1 VPSLR
6 FSDSAGVK
14 VKVRYYQDGREAC
27 LVGHDRRRGALWY
40 HHIGIG
46 IGLDGALPYRHN
58 GAYRNLRLHAFLIAG
73 FFGIFQALMPL
84 IGWAAGLSFSSLIEN
99 FDHWVAFG
107 LLASIGG
114 KMVWESLRR
123 KGKCEERNCL
133 HLPTLLLL
141 SLATSIDALAVGLSF
156 AMLEIGIVRPILI
169 IGGITF
175 VICFAGLFLG
185 NRVGHFFENKLELAG
200 GLILIGIGVKILVEH
215 HAFV

>member
-1 VPSLR
+1 MSIITIL
-6 FSDSAGVK
+6 
-14 VKVRYYQDGREAC
+14 
-27 LVGHDRRRGALWY
+27 
-40 HHIGIG
+40 GIG
-46 IGLDGALPYRHN
+46 IGLSMDALAVSVTN
-58 GAYRNLRLHAFLIAG
+58 GCVIRNLRLRHAFLIAG